1 MENDRNETLNYY
13 YYARKEMYALSS
25 FSFSVNCQ
33 RTTLCAVRQCQSSG
47 VPNIIIMQNSDRH
60 PSENDSSSPNSNLDS
75 NVQDDTSE
83 IICYSLARAQEIVRE
98 RHVVD
103 MSSSNEEIDPI
114 EWAVRKLVPIPAK
127 YYWEVLVAIIAPEDD
142 ENKRKR
148 QDNNT
153 AVDNSKDDQMTR
165 ETAMQATMKTAPA
178 PQHNQQYQSMSADM
192 VPWNI
197 RLWHESIYSLS
208 IAGDFIT
215 RWIAQP
221 MAGALGLT
229 ATSPFSYV
237 LDNMT
242 RQEWEASQQS
252 AREQCRKNQQRRAV
266 QAEQA
271 TQAQGPLVEEAC
283 HKDTI

>member
-1 MENDRNETLNYY
+1 
-13 YYARKEMYALSS
+13 MYALSS

-60 PSENDSSSPNSNLDS
+60 PSENDSSSPNSNLD
-75 NVQDDTSE
+75 NVQDDTNE

-114 EWAVRKLVPIPAK
+114 EWTVRKLVPIPAK

-142 ENKRKR
+142 ENKGKR
-148 QDNNT
+148 QENNT
-153 AVDNSKDDQMTR
+153 AFYNSKDDQMTR
-165 ETAMQATMKTAPA
+165 ETAMQATMTTAPA

-215 RWIAQP
+215 RRIAQP

-252 AREQCRKNQQRRAV
+252 AREQCRKNQQRRARL
-266 QAEQA
+266 QQQQQQQQQQQGEQA
-271 TQAQGPLVEEAC
+271 TQAQGPLEEAC
-283 HKDTI
+283 RKDTI